1 MDRWQQIN
9 QLFHSAL
16 AHERNQRAAFL
27 VQACAG
33 DEALRA
39 EVESLVASHE
49 QAESFIEQPASD
61 VAAELLAGAHSQLSA
76 GQQLGHYT
84 ITSLLGAGGMGEV
97 YLAED
102 LLLGRRIALKLLP
115 AHFTVDGERVRRFE
129 QEARAASGLNH
140 PNIVTIHEIGRADS
154 AHFIATEFID
164 GETLRA
170 SLSRSRLSLRAALDV
185 AIQVASA
192 LVAAHKAGIVHRDIK
207 PENIMVRRDDR
218 VVKVLDFGLAKLLE
232 THAQQR
238 ADSAAPTRALVKT
251 GAGVVMGTVSYMSPE
266 QARGLAVDE
275 RTDIWSLGVVLYE
288 MVAGHL
294 PFAGETASDC
304 VAAILKTE
312 PPLLTRHA
320 PDVPAELERI
330 VEKALRKDREE
341 RYQSSKELALDLKS
355 LKQRVEFE
363 AELER
368 TGTLGRS
375 EAARRVATG
384 EPSAE
389 IVTAPVAAAQ
399 TGGASSDIHTTSSA
413 EYIMSEINRHKRG
426 FVVALVVLLVAGIGL
441 GYWFSAN
448 RPANKIP
455 IESIAVLPLENLSGA
470 ASQDYFADGMTD
482 AVITELAKMG
492 NLRVISRNSTI
503 QYKGTRKQITEIAS
517 ELNVDAVVVGTVLRA
532 GDKVRISTQMFRASD
547 DQNIWS
553 NSYERDIRDVLALQ
567 SEVSRGIVSE
577 IKVKLTPQE
586 QAGLTSKSAI
596 KPEAN
601 DALFRGHYYF
611 YQAINNA
618 TSSDEIKALH
628 EKSFDYYQQAIA
640 IEPNYAEAY
649 AALAT
654 SYHWLAS
661 AGINSDEYFPKSI
674 AAANKAIQ
682 IDETNARAHT
692 ALAYCAWN
700 YNWDAVTAEKEYKRA
715 IELDSNRGH
724 GGYALLLSSLGHHDE
739 AIREMKLAKSAD
751 PLNLYL
757 KYLVAIIYVN
767 ARQYDKAI
775 EQCRYVI
782 TLNPTQPDFQIGLVL
797 SLTYKGRYQE
807 ALAETQKFLEMTKT
821 PPASSLRLAWVYAMA
836 GQREEAIKILNEH
849 RKQPEEKQELVLIAE
864 IYAALG
870 DKDQAIFWLEKSIPL
885 RQPRLQ
891 WLKVDPAFDKIRD
904 DPRFQDLLRR
914 RVGLSQ

>member
-16 AHERNQRAAFL
+16 AHERDQRAAFL
-27 VQACAG
+27 AGACAG

-288 MVAGHL
+288 MVAGRL

-312 PPLLTRHA
+312 PPVLTRHA

-330 VEKALRKDREE
+330 VAKALRKDAEE

-355 LKQRVEFE
+355 LKQRLEFE

-368 TGTLGRS
+368 TGAPERGN
-375 EAARRVATG
+375 AAQRVATG
-384 EPSAE
+384 EPLAE
-389 IVTAPVAAAQ
+389 IETAPVAAAQ

-413 EYIMSEINRHKRG
+413 EYIVGEIKRHRRG
-426 FVVALVVLLVAGIGL
+426 ALVVLTLLVAAIAAIAYFASSRYFAGSGTA
-441 GYWFSAN
+441 G
-448 RPANKIP
+448 
-455 IESIAVLPLENLSGA
+455 IESVAVLPFVNESGNTDVEYLS
-470 ASQDYFADGMTD
+470 DGMTE
-482 AVITELAKMG
+482 TL
-492 NLRVISRNSTI
+492 ISSLSQLPKLNVKARSSVFR
-503 QYKGTRKQITEIAS
+503 YKGKDADAQTIGK
-517 ELNVDAVVVGTVLRA
+517 ELNVQAILNGRVIQRGEQLTLSLELVDARTENV
-532 GDKVRISTQMFRASD
+532 
-547 DQNIWS
+547 IWS
-553 NSYERDIRDVLALQ
+553 EQYNRRQTDLLALQ
-567 SEVSRGIVSE
+567 SEIARDVSQKLKIKLSGADEQRMAKNYTENTEAYQLYLRGNFYVDKRREKDIRKGIE
-577 IKVKLTPQE
+577 
-586 QAGLTSKSAI
+586 
-596 KPEAN
+596 
-601 DALFRGHYYF
+601 YF
-611 YQAINNA
+611 
-618 TSSDEIKALH
+618 E
-628 EKSFDYYQQAIA
+628 QAIA
-640 IEPNYAEAY
+640 IDPNYALAY
-649 AALAT
+649 IG
-654 SYHWLAS
+654 LAS
-661 AGINSDEYFPKSI
+661 AYGALPNYSNVSRREVIPKVKD
-674 AAANKAIQ
+674 ATLKALLL
-682 IDETNARAHT
+682 DNNLAEAHT
-692 ALAYCAWN
+692 MFGFVLTTDGDLAG
-700 YNWDAVTAEKEYKRA
+700 AEREYKRA
-715 IELDSNRGH
+715 IELNPNSAMAHHFYGNLASRMGRHEEALAKSQRSLEIEPLSLIFNR
-724 GGYALLLSSLGHHDE
+724 ALGDRLFFFRRYDE
-739 AIREMKLAKSAD
+739 AIAQLKKTLELDAGFASAHYMLALAYQMKGNYTEA
-751 PLNLYL
+751 
-757 KYLVAIIYVN
+757 VEEQAI
-767 ARQYDKAI
+767 
-775 EQCRYVI
+775 
-782 TLNPTQPDFQIGLVL
+782 
-797 SLTYKGRYQE
+797 YQE
-807 ALAETQKFLEMTKT
+807 LIGEPQKAALIRESYAKRGWQGFLRTITDER
-821 PPASSLRLAWVYAMA
+821 LQFNLAWDDRAPY
-836 GQREEAIKILNEH
+836 
-849 RKQPEEKQELVLIAE
+849 
-864 IYAALG
+864 YAALG
-870 DKDQAIFWLEKSIPL
+870 EKDKAYAQLNKRYENRKVPASALEGDPRFDPL
-885 RQPRLQ
+885 
-891 WLKVDPAFDKIRD
+891 RD
-904 DPRFQDLLRR
+904 DPRFQELRR
-914 RVGLSQ
+914 RVGLPQ